1 MNESP
6 MPSTDPDAHVSRTDL
21 LISRLVDS
29 EATSEEY
36 DEFVA
41 RAEETPALW
50 RAVVQTQRDRTAL
63 GKLMT
68 QAATV
73 AEGVDAPLE
82 AGPANALGEPGSESG
97 PASARRRSSRRRA
110 DRLSGGWVW
119 AGWAV
124 AAMLVLA
131 WGVGIEPRRQRT
143 AEPLTAAGVIP
154 VSTARDAFDA
164 YLRKGRDEG
173 ILLSEQPRRVLLR
186 SRRMPDGQG
195 YELIYLQ
202 QMLERSVVP
211 DLFRVEGADE
221 RGRPSLVRYEQP
233 ERGPM

>member
-6 MPSTDPDAHVSRTDL
+6 MPSTDPDAPVSRTDL
-21 LISRLVDS
+21 LVSRLVDA

-50 RAVVQTQRDRTAL
+50 RIVVQTQRDRTAIAR
-63 GKLMT
+63 LMT

-82 AGPANALGEPGSESG
+82 VPAAPALGGQESESG
-97 PASARRRSSRRRA
+97 PASARRRRSGRRA
-110 DRLSGGWVW
+110 DRLGGGWVW

-131 WGVGIEPRRQRT
+131 WGVGIEPPRNRT
-143 AEPLTAAGVIP
+143 AEPVMEAGIIP
-154 VSTARDAFDA
+154 VATARDAFEE

-173 ILLSEQPRRVLLR
+173 ILLNEQPRRVLLR

-211 DLFRVEGADE
+211 DLFRFEGADE